1 MAEVPVS
8 PTSAPPPQPP
18 AGPTTSPATTA
29 TVAQDAQQLPPPPAT
44 SPNPK
49 KTAPVLDI
57 ENFELKDAVPT
68 EEAVNEKTQEADP
81 NPLEVGE
88 FTQDLS
94 DVSDQDGEQEKRTLS
109 RNALSTWF
117 RRIQPLVRNKRV
129 RAFAIL
135 NSILTALNL
144 ILFVACV
151 VMLGF
156 LLFEIVEVAHKTAI
170 PKPCI
175 YQWGPWGECSQT
187 CRERFGNGTAGPV
200 PTRTRKI
207 LNETIVQ
214 ARGNA
219 KKCPDNLESLVDVA
233 PCNTYLCPKPLSS
246 YDKMKVGDKCI
257 YNIPKEDALITI
269 DTDSMYPT
277 ECKEASNN
285 N

>member
-18 AGPTTSPATTA
+18 PGPTTSPATTA

-117 RRIQPLVRNKRV
+117 RHIQPLVRNKRV

-135 NSILTALNL
+135 NFILTTLNL

-151 VMLGF
+151 VMHENF
-156 LLFEIVEVAHKTAI
+156 DF
-170 PKPCI
+170 
-175 YQWGPWGECSQT
+175 S
-187 CRERFGNGTAGPV
+187 
-200 PTRTRKI
+200 
-207 LNETIVQ
+207 
-214 ARGNA
+214 
-219 KKCPDNLESLVDVA
+219 VDFWQ
-233 PCNTYLCPKPLSS
+233 N
-246 YDKMKVGDKCI
+246 
-257 YNIPKEDALITI
+257 
-269 DTDSMYPT
+269 
-277 ECKEASNN
+277 
-285 N
+285 